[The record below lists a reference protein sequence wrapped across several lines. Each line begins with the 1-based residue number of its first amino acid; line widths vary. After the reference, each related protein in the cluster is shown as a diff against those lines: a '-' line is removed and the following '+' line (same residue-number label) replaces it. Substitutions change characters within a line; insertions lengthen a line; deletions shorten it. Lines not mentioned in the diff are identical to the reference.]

1 MLLRSSLDRIDLSGN
16 RKKEDVDMIG
26 IISTVFALLGL
37 LMTWSLAKATS
48 DADKRIEQFYQT
60 FLLGEESQDGSSS
73 KKVQQTA

>member
-1 MLLRSSLDRIDLSGN
+1 
-16 RKKEDVDMIG
+16 MIG

-60 FLLGEESQDGSSS
+60 FLLREESQDGSSS

>member
-1 MLLRSSLDRIDLSGN
+1 
-16 RKKEDVDMIG
+16 MIE
-26 IISTVFALLGL
+26 IISIAFALLGL

>member
-1 MLLRSSLDRIDLSGN
+1 
-16 RKKEDVDMIG
+16 MIG
-26 IISTVFALLGL
+26 IFSTAFALLGL
-37 LMTWSLAKATS
+37 LMTWSLAKAAS

>member
-1 MLLRSSLDRIDLSGN
+1 
-16 RKKEDVDMIG
+16 MIG
-26 IISTVFALLGL
+26 IISTVFALVGL

>member
-1 MLLRSSLDRIDLSGN
+1 
-16 RKKEDVDMIG
+16 MIG

-60 FLLGEESQDGSSS
+60 FLLGEEIQDGSSS

>member
-1 MLLRSSLDRIDLSGN
+1 
-16 RKKEDVDMIG
+16 MIG
-26 IISTVFALLGL
+26 IFSTAFALLGL
-37 LMTWSLAKATS
+37 LKTWSLANAAS

>member
-1 MLLRSSLDRIDLSGN
+1 
-16 RKKEDVDMIG
+16 MIG

-48 DADKRIEQFYQT
+48 DADKRIEQYYQT
-60 FLLGEESQDGSSS
+60 ILLGEESQHGSSS

>member
-1 MLLRSSLDRIDLSGN
+1 
-16 RKKEDVDMIG
+16 MIG